1 MSQSNYPVGG
11 RESEDVLPIAD
22 SRLPTPDSSFLPTA
36 DYRPPTT
43 ALCLSGGGSK
53 GAWECGVIKYLAEQ
67 GLEFDCFAGTSVGAI
82 NAAFLAQYKNLLE
95 GVAALE
101 AQWRAVD
108 DSKIRKPWNRVFGDF
123 AAIDHESIYDSSP
136 LWDWISSLIVPAR
149 VSGSGK
155 ALRVVST
162 SLSSGQKHVASEAD
176 PHIDIR
182 VQASSAFPI
191 AFRNVHYDSQRWC
204 DGGIRSNTPLGAA
217 IDSGATDITVVMAHD
232 PKKLGL
238 FDPSS
243 LIYGVAL
250 RSLELLFN
258 TVEYADLRSCLEK
271 NDLSQT
277 IAAYRKVTIR
287 LIMPTGV
294 LAQTLDFSPPQIAAM
309 IDQGFK
315 DGATISDPMTL
326 TNFENLYGTPKLTT
340 SDLRPPIADS
350 RPPTS
355 DSR

>member
-1 MSQSNYPVGG
+1 MTDNRRPLEVPDGG
-11 RESEDVLPIAD
+11 QPL
-22 SRLPTPDSSFLPTA
+22 
-36 DYRPPTT
+36 T

-53 GAWECGVIKYLAEQ
+53 GAWECGVIKYLASQ
-67 GLEFDCFAGTSVGAI
+67 GAEFDCFAGTSVGAI
-82 NAAFLAQYKNLLE
+82 NAAFLAQYKTLAE
-95 GVAALE
+95 GVQALE
-101 AQWRAVD
+101 SQWRAVD
-108 DSKIRKPWNRVFGDF
+108 DSKIRKPWNRLFGDF
-123 AAIDHESIYDSSP
+123 SAIDHESIYDSSP
-136 LWDWISSLIVPAR
+136 LWAWISSLIVPAR

-162 SLSSGQKHVASEAD
+162 SLSTGEKHVATEAD
-176 PHIDIR
+176 PDIDIR

-191 AFRNVHYDSQRWC
+191 AFRNVHHDGQRWC

-217 IDSGATDITVVMAHD
+217 IESGASDITVIMAHD

-258 TVEYADLRSCLEK
+258 TVEYADIRACLER
-271 NDLSQT
+271 NDLSAT
-277 IAAYRKVTIR
+277 IAAYRHVTVR
-287 LIMPTGV
+287 LIMPMGI
-294 LAQTLDFSPPQIAAM
+294 LAQTLDFSPAQIAVM

-326 TNFENLYGTPKLTT
+326 TSFESSVLGSRSEKNSRKQNSDGNQEEDSEEEQDQAGSSTP
-340 SDLRPPIADS
+340 RGE
-350 RPPTS
+350 
-355 DSR
+355 

>member
-1 MSQSNYPVGG
+1 MTDNRRPLEVPDGG
-11 RESEDVLPIAD
+11 QPL
-22 SRLPTPDSSFLPTA
+22 
-36 DYRPPTT
+36 T

-53 GAWECGVIKYLAEQ
+53 GAWECGVIKYLASQ
-67 GLEFDCFAGTSVGAI
+67 GAEFDCFAGTSVGAI
-82 NAAFLAQYKNLLE
+82 NAAFLAQYKTLAE
-95 GVAALE
+95 GVQALE
-101 AQWRAVD
+101 SQWRAVD
-108 DSKIRKPWNRVFGDF
+108 DSKIRKPWNRLFGDF
-123 AAIDHESIYDSSP
+123 SAIDHESIYDSSP
-136 LWDWISSLIVPAR
+136 LWAWISSLIVPAR

-162 SLSSGQKHVASEAD
+162 SLSTGEKHVATEAD
-176 PHIDIR
+176 PDIDIR

-191 AFRNVHYDSQRWC
+191 AFRNVHHDGQRWC

-217 IDSGATDITVVMAHD
+217 IESGASDITVIMAHD

-258 TVEYADLRSCLEK
+258 TVEYADIRACLER
-271 NDLSQT
+271 NDLSAT
-277 IAAYRKVTIR
+277 IAAYRHVTVR
-287 LIMPTGV
+287 LIMPTGI
-294 LAQTLDFSPPQIAAM
+294 LAQTLDFSPAQIAVM

-326 TNFENLYGTPKLTT
+326 TSFESSVLGSRSEKNSRKQNSDGNQEEDSEEEQDQAGSSTP
-340 SDLRPPIADS
+340 RGE
-350 RPPTS
+350 
-355 DSR
+355 